1 MKVNTT
7 KKFSALLISVFFFY
21 TNVYSANIEFKSTII
36 KSPLPGLNIST
47 GFFTL
52 SSDQDLLIKLIESDI
67 IGKIEIHSME
77 MKKTSDGLE
86 IMQMREIKLPKII
99 NGVPF
104 VLKPGGNH
112 LMLYEINPKIL
123 SATNLILKFTFET
136 NSGNLLTKDVVFTIN

>member
-77 MKKTSDGLE
+77 MKKHQTVS
-86 IMQMREIKLPKII
+86 K
-99 NGVPF
+99 
-104 VLKPGGNH
+104 
-112 LMLYEINPKIL
+112 
-123 SATNLILKFTFET
+123 
-136 NSGNLLTKDVVFTIN
+136 

>member
-1 MKVNTT
+1 
-7 KKFSALLISVFFFY
+7 
-21 TNVYSANIEFKSTII
+21 
-36 KSPLPGLNIST
+36 
-47 GFFTL
+47 
-52 SSDQDLLIKLIESDI
+52 
-67 IGKIEIHSME
+67 
-77 MKKTSDGLE
+77 
-86 IMQMREIKLPKII
+86 MQMREIKLPKII